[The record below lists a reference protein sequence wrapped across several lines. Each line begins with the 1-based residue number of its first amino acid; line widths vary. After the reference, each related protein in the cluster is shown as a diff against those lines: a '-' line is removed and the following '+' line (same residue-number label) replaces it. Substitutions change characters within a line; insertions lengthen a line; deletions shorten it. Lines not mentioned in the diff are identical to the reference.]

1 MVIGVEPV
9 CRRMAGIGSEGCNI
23 LLLFGAKFPERRSES
38 GWVDIVACIL
48 GVVDDD
54 DHTRKFCID
63 GVGDG
68 RQFMPSMCCFPFSLP

>member
-1 MVIGVEPV
+1 M
-9 CRRMAGIGSEGCNI
+9 
-23 LLLFGAKFPERRSES
+23 
-38 GWVDIVACIL
+38 ACIL